1 MSLPSLAS
9 LPRLLAP
16 GLLALFLLVAAR
28 AQLNYSTPYSFYT
41 LAGDSSIGS
50 ADGSSAAV
58 RFNEPNGVAVD
69 YTDTLTANG
78 VTYYTVYV
86 ADTKNDSIRKIAKV
100 TSRLLKKSVMI

>member
-1 MSLPSLAS
+1 MSRTLRSL
-9 LPRLLAP
+9 RLLAHILP
-16 GLLALFLLVAAR
+16 ALLLPVGAR
-28 AQLNYSTPYSFYT
+28 AQLDYATPYAFYT

-50 ADGSSAAV
+50 ADASIAPAA

-86 ADTKNDSIRKIAKV
+86 ADTMNDSIRKIAKV
-100 TSRLLKKSVMI
+100 TSKVTTIAG